1 MAELAIGNRI
11 YRHEAKP
18 QPTTNA
24 PGKVV
29 EAFGLGKCPKL
40 AEQVSVIVVH
50 AAVRFVGHVIY
61 ATQAVVF

>member
-1 MAELAIGNRI
+1 MVEVAIGNRI

-40 AEQVSVIVVH
+40 AEQASAIVSH
-50 AAVRFVGHVIY
+50 ATVRFVEHVRCAI
-61 ATQAVVF
+61 QAVVG